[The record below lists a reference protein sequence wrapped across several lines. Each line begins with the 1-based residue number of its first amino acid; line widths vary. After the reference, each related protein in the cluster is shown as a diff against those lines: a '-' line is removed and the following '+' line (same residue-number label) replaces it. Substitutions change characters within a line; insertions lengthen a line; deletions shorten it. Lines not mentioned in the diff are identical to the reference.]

1 MSSEPPN
8 NPVLPQDLSI
18 CHSLIEEL
26 RRSLDESQ
34 REKNLLK
41 NKLEQILR
49 RLYGPRGERI
59 DPAQLLLFA
68 EAIVKRAQAEATPE
82 PDEPAAPAAASNVR
96 KGRHGRHRL
105 SPNLPRVRMEHP
117 VRPEQIPCPG
127 CGRERTRFAE
137 EISEQLEYKP
147 ASLFVIEHVRP
158 KLACAD
164 CREHV
169 TIAEPP
175 AQPIDKGLPGPG
187 LIAHIVVSK
196 YADHLPLHRLEGILA
211 RHGAEISRSTM
222 CGWVAAAAD
231 LLEPLYDRIVERLS
245 LCDILQTDE
254 TRVPVRDET
263 SDKTRSGR
271 LWAVVGDARQEFI
284 AFHYTCDRSGDGPAE
299 FLADFRGYLQADACS
314 VYDRLYA
321 DGRIVEVGCWAH
333 ARRHFY
339 DARDSDAARSHVAL
353 AYIRRLYEV
362 EEETKNL
369 DPPSRSKV
377 RQEKSV
383 PILAELY
390 GWIER
395 EKPTALPK
403 SPMGQAIGYALN
415 HRAALLRYC
424 DDGAIEI
431 DNNACERALRGVAI
445 GRKNWLFAGSDEGGR
460 RAAILYTFVAS
471 CRRNGLDPFV
481 YLRDVLTAVSTHP
494 SSRIDELLPDVWK
507 STRGL
512 PAAIDV
518 NDSAATDP
526 AGDGSAPPNP
536 S

>member
-1 MSSEPPN
+1 MGHDCDMPSDPSN
-8 NPVLPQDLSI
+8 NAVLPQDLSV

-26 RRSLDESQ
+26 RRALEESQ

-59 DPAQLLLFA
+59 DPAQLILFA
-68 EAIVKRAQAEATPE
+68 EAIVHRAQAESTTPE
-82 PDEPAAPAAASNVR
+82 PTEPAAASNGR

-105 SPNLPRVRMEHP
+105 SASLPRVRIEHP
-117 VRPEQIPCPG
+117 VRPEEIPCPG

-158 KLACAD
+158 KLACAH

-169 TIAEPP
+169 TVAEPP

-231 LLEPLYDRIVERLS
+231 LLKPLYDRIVERLS
-245 LCDILQTDE
+245 SCDILQTDE

-271 LWAVVGDARQEFI
+271 LWAVVGDATQNFI
-284 AFHYTCDRSGDGPAE
+284 AFHYTCDRTAGGPAR

-314 VYDRLYA
+314 VYDGLYV
-321 DGRIVEVGCWAH
+321 GWRIVEVGCWAH

-362 EEETKNL
+362 EEETKGL

-383 PILAELY
+383 PILFELY

-445 GRKNWLFAGSDEGGR
+445 GRRYAEFRIMRSLRR
-460 RAAILYTFVAS
+460 RAAAGAT
-471 CRRNGLDPFV
+471 CRRF
-481 YLRDVLTAVSTHP
+481 
-494 SSRIDELLPDVWK
+494 
-507 STRGL
+507 
-512 PAAIDV
+512 
-518 NDSAATDP
+518 
-526 AGDGSAPPNP
+526 GSA
-536 S
+536 